1 MRLFALIDKEL
12 RTFFRE
18 PVLVFVIA
26 YTLLWA
32 PYQAASQFTFELNRY
47 PVAVYDLDQSAQ
59 SRALVDRLRPP
70 YLNVRRVITREREI
84 DAVLERDEASAVVV
98 IPEDFSRRLAAG
110 GAASVQVISDGT
122 YTPTAQIAG
131 AYVAGI
137 AQQYLQAQQAR
148 APAVHG
154 AGLVDARV
162 RIRYNE
168 ALIPEWYRGLEE
180 LFGAIMII
188 AMMLPAA
195 FMVREKEQGTVEQL
209 LVSPVR
215 PWEIMAA
222 KILPMALL
230 TVAGTLGSVGILSH
244 AFDMPVRGSLP
255 LFTVATMLV
264 VLATGGLGLVIATSA
279 RTLPTALI
287 MAFVLHIPISF
298 LSGTITPIEAM
309 PPAQYYLT
317 LLSPYRYY
325 LEIGY
330 GVVLKGAPL
339 SVLWPDL
346 AGLTVLSAAMF
357 AVGAWRFLRQFD

>member
-1 MRLFALIDKEL
+1 MRLLALIDKEL
-12 RTFFRE
+12 RTFLRE
-18 PVLVFVIA
+18 PALVFVVA
-26 YTLLWA
+26 YSLLWA

-59 SRALVDRLRPP
+59 SRAFVDRLRPP

-84 DAVLERDEASAVVV
+84 DTVLERDEASAVIV
-98 IPEDFSRRLAAG
+98 IPENFSRRLAAG

-122 YTPTAQIAG
+122 YTPTSQIAG

-137 AQQYLQAQQAR
+137 AQQFLLARQQ
-148 APAVHG
+148 PASRRG
-154 AGLVDARV
+154 TGLVDARV

-168 ALIPEWYRGLEE
+168 ALISEWYRGLEE
-180 LFGAIMII
+180 LFSTIMII
-188 AMMLPAA
+188 AMLLPAA
-195 FMVREKEQGTVEQL
+195 LMVREKEQGTVEQL
-209 LVSPVR
+209 LVSPIR

-230 TVAGTLGSVGILSH
+230 TVLGTLGSLGILAR
-244 AFDMPVRGSLP
+244 AFDMPVRGSLA
-255 LFTVATMLV
+255 LFIVATMLV
-264 VLATGGLGLVIATSA
+264 VIATGGLGLLIATAA

-346 AGLTVLSAAMF
+346 AGLTVLGAAMF
-357 AVGAWRFLRQFD
+357 AVGAWRFLRQFG

>member
-1 MRLFALIDKEL
+1 MRLLALIDKEL

-18 PVLVFVIA
+18 PALVFVVA
-26 YTLLWA
+26 YSLLWA
-32 PYQAASQFTFELNRY
+32 PYQSASQFTFELNRY

-84 DAVLERDEASAVVV
+84 DTVLERDEASAVVV

-122 YTPTAQIAG
+122 YTPTSQIAG

-137 AQQYLQAQQAR
+137 AQQFLLAQR
-148 APAVHG
+148 PPVRG

-168 ALIPEWYRGLEE
+168 ALISEWYRGLEE
-180 LFGAIMII
+180 LFMTIMII
-188 AMMLPAA
+188 AMLLPAA

-230 TVAGTLGSVGILSH
+230 TMIGTLGSLGILAR
-244 AFDMPVRGSLP
+244 AFNMPVRGSLT
-255 LFTVATMLV
+255 LFIVATMLV
-264 VLATGGLGLVIATSA
+264 VIATGGLGLLIATAA

-309 PPAQYYLT
+309 PPVQYYLT

-346 AGLTVLSAAMF
+346 AGLTVLGAAMF